1 MSADLCP
8 QCGEPA
14 STHVGASYISEDS
27 RTRVP
32 LSAVCPPGDLEHRIA
47 ECLARLSDENRQPG
61 RADSLVRRAID
72 GYLETWL

>member
-1 MSADLCP
+1 MNTCP

-14 STHVGASYISEDS
+14 STHVGAMYVSGDG

-32 LSAVCPPGDLEHRIA
+32 LSVVCPPGDLGRRIA
-47 ECLARLSDENRQPG
+47 ECLSRLSDGKRQPG
-61 RADSLVRRAID
+61 RADSLVRQAIS